1 MPKVVECFGCDEK
14 FVTSSA
20 MLLHLESGYCR
31 CQIDCD
37 DIKQLAYEY
46 YQASHY
52 ITGFDDKPFRC
63 EYCNGEFGL
72 MSALLQHVETDY
84 CEGKATYDRPL
95 GSFLNFLKLRI

>member
-20 MLLHLESGYCR
+20 MVLHLESGYCR

-37 DIKQLAYEY
+37 EIKQLAYEC

-63 EYCNGEFGL
+63 EYCNGEFSL
-72 MSALLQHVETDY
+72 VSALLQHVETDY

-95 GSFLNFLKLRI
+95 GSFLNFLKLKI